1 MCPCLQPIKEGTG
14 SWRRKHLS
22 SDGWLATKLLI
33 VGCNLSPAPECV
45 KYFTFRK
52 TFSRLPGEAFLQ
64 STPGF
69 GERRRNVLPLL
80 GVASSLAVPLPSES
94 GDGVYRALVVRT

>member
-69 GERRRNVLPLL
+69 GERRRNVLPPPRRRFLSRCAATF
-80 GVASSLAVPLPSES
+80 GEWGRRLPRPS
-94 GDGVYRALVVRT
+94 GA